1 MNLKII
7 VLVILISVLIGF
19 GIFKLTNNK
28 TIHPDQVITKQQS
41 SNLAPTPKPTLEPID
56 QNSNLEQEID
66 KLTPED
72 FSEDFN
78 QLKDE
83 LTKF

>member
-1 MNLKII
+1 MKSLII
-7 VLVILISVLIGF
+7 VTLISVLIGF
-19 GIFKLTNNK
+19 GIFKLINNK
-28 TIHPDQVITKQQS
+28 MVHPDQIVTKQES
-41 SNLAPTPKPTLEPID
+41 SNLAPTPKPTLPPID